1 MDDPISSFDSIYKN
15 KISYAIVK
23 FLSNKKQIILT
34 HSLDLIRLLEHQQ
47 PKSYKLYLMNN
58 TPGEVNGFIGLS
70 ADEHGLLL
78 YLNRVLDLF
87 RNDIKNSIKDE
98 RKYLISIIPFLR
110 GYAQLINNTYCR
122 DKLTKLM
129 HGYMEEEIDVAEIYK
144 DLLGERVF
152 SHSIVFSAKT
162 IIKETIDEIENH
174 QILDSSVL
182 PLLNK
187 TLVHTFTYLQLRLM
201 VEKTLVDLKAINT
214 KKFDMLSQIIR
225 KAYPDDGS
233 QENVE
238 KRIFLLSRK
247 SLLNEFNHFE
257 IDMNIFQ
264 PAIDITN
271 ATLKKERADLLSFLK
286 KEMEGAV

>member
-58 TPGEVNGFIGLS
+58 TPGEVNGFIGLY